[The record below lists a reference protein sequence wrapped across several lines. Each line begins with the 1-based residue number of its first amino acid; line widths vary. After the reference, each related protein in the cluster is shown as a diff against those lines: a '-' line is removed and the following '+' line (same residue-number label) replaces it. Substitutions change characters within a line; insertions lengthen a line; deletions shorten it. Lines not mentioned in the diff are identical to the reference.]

1 MHKILSLFF
10 LINSFFLWG
19 QTDYSD
25 SWEDFFSYHNVKDL
39 QHTDTHIIAVS
50 DNAVFFYDKQTTT
63 YEKIS
68 SVNGLIGSTTSA
80 FYFDTVQNLLV
91 IGYEDGTLEII
102 DANREITLKPD
113 IKNFSVIGSKRIN
126 HIKANG
132 SILYLSTDFGIV
144 IFDSEEL
151 EYKETLYIADAST
164 EVVVHETEIL
174 NNTIYAATENGIYFA
189 SLDEAFL
196 NDYNNWT
203 HFQTNDLSNIIA
215 FNNELYVS
223 IAHFFYKFENNNSL
237 QLLNTQPTTIY
248 DITVSNDNLVIIDKR
263 RARIYDENLQQTGE
277 VHAADVPNYYFDPHT
292 AYIYQNDLY
301 IATKNFGILKTPIA
315 DMSSFEEIHPQGP
328 VNNKPFSITV
338 KDKNLWVVYGGY
350 DSSFAPSEKEMG
362 ACHFNGENWVHIP
375 FGPEAI
381 PIKTLVQ
388 TTIDPSHEN
397 RVYISSYGYG
407 IVILE
412 NDTFVTHWDDQNS
425 GLEGFDTTYSP
436 IRVGGTVLDDE
447 GNLWVATAHVE
458 NRLKRYNPNTNTWT
472 NHPLVY
478 NDLYGVNN
486 IIIDKSGNKWFGSV
500 TAGLVADKNGI
511 KSAVF
516 NTETTTGNMPDAYV
530 KSLAVDNANRVWI
543 GLKHGLTTFNSSAS
557 FFDLASYETKPI
569 VLASGE
575 DDNFGVA
582 LLAEQQVNSICVDG
596 ADNKWFGT
604 LNGVLH
610 TNSSGQETLSNF
622 TTVNSPLPS
631 DVIHTIQFD
640 ASTGKIYFAT
650 AKGIVAY
657 NSNISPY
664 GEHLEEV
671 YAYPNPVKKQHDFV
685 TIDGRNGTHIPNG
698 TNVKIV
704 DIAGKLVF
712 ETNVKEGQELYGG
725 KVVWNKTNLSGRK
738 VASGIYVVLL
748 TTKDNSET
756 SMTKIAIIN

>member
-1 MHKILSLFF
+1 MHKILSIFF
-10 LINSFFLWG
+10 LINSLFIWG
-19 QTDYSD
+19 QTDYSG
-25 SWEDFFSYHNVKDL
+25 SWEDLFSYHDVKDL
-39 QHTDTHIIAVS
+39 QHTDTHIIALS
-50 DNAVFFYDKQTTT
+50 DNAVFFYDKQTKA

-80 FYFDTVQNLLV
+80 FYFDALQNLLV
-91 IGYEDGTLEII
+91 IGYEDGTLEVI
-102 DANREITLKPD
+102 DENREITLKPD

-132 SILYLSTDFGIV
+132 STLYLSTDFGIV
-144 IFDSEEL
+144 VFDSEEL
-151 EYKETLYIADAST
+151 EYKETLYIGDTST
-164 EVVVHETEIL
+164 EVLVHETEIL

-203 HFQTNDLSNIIA
+203 HFQTNDLTNIIS

-223 IAHFFYKFENNNSL
+223 VAHFFYKFENNNSL
-237 QLLNTQPTTIY
+237 QHINTQPTIIS
-248 DITVSNDNLVIIDKR
+248 DITISNDNLVIIDKR

-277 VHAADVPNYYFDPHT
+277 IQATDVPNYYFDPHT

-301 IATKNFGILKTPIA
+301 IATKNFGILKTPIT

-338 KDKNLWVVYGGY
+338 KDENLWVVYGGY
-350 DSSFAPSEKEMG
+350 DSSFVPSGKAMG
-362 ACHFNGENWVHIP
+362 ACHFNSESWVNIP

-381 PIKTLVQ
+381 PIRTLVQ

-425 GLEGFDTTYSP
+425 GLEGFDTPYFP

-458 NRLKRYNPNTNTWT
+458 NRLKKYNPNTNTWT
-472 NHPLVY
+472 NHSLVF
-478 NDLYGVNN
+478 DDFYGVNN

-500 TAGLVADKNGI
+500 TAALVANKNGT

-530 KSLAVDNANRVWI
+530 KSLAVDNSNRVWI

-557 FFDLASYETKPI
+557 FFDLASYETRPI

-622 TTVNSPLPS
+622 TTTNSPLPS

-640 ASTGKIYFAT
+640 GSTGKIYFAT

-671 YAYPNPVKKQHDFV
+671 YAYPNPVKKQHNFV
-685 TIDGRNGTHIPNG
+685 TIEGRNGTNIPNG

-748 TTKDNSET
+748 TTKDYSET
-756 SMTKIAIIN
+756 AMTKIAIIN